1 MKMLT
6 VDYGIVIL
14 LSVSDDWP
22 VWRSLFIENEGNMDL
37 WNVSILPY
45 HYMVSHPRRTQLE
58 C

>member
-1 MKMLT
+1 MLT

-37 WNVSILPY
+37 WNVSILP
-45 HYMVSHPRRTQLE
+45 
-58 C
+58 